1 MLKLTYLQHTSLFL
15 DRPGLWLVR
24 RWMLKLWKMIQGE
37 RKLQTN
43 NNKQH
48 VPFITESHYIIR
60 NNIIGSNNLNWI
72 LFVCLFVFIEERR
85 FTLRYY
91 STNSSTFSVMFTHMT
106 LFDVV
111 DPSSEETLLPKRL
124 S

>member
-1 MLKLTYLQHTSLFL
+1 
-15 DRPGLWLVR
+15 
-24 RWMLKLWKMIQGE
+24 MIQGE

-43 NNKQH
+43 NNKQD

-60 NNIIGSNNLNWI
+60 NDIIGSNNLNWI
-72 LFVCLFVFIEERR
+72 LFVCFFFIKERR

>member
-1 MLKLTYLQHTSLFL
+1 
-15 DRPGLWLVR
+15 
-24 RWMLKLWKMIQGE
+24 MIQGE

-91 STNSSTFSVMFTHMT
+91 STNSSTFSVMFIHMT

-111 DPSSEETLLPKRL
+111 DPSSEETLLPKRI

>member
-1 MLKLTYLQHTSLFL
+1 M
-15 DRPGLWLVR
+15 
-24 RWMLKLWKMIQGE
+24 
-37 RKLQTN
+37 
-43 NNKQH
+43 
-48 VPFITESHYIIR
+48 PFITESHYIIR

-91 STNSSTFSVMFTHMT
+91 STNSNTFCVLFTHMT
-106 LFDVV
+106 LFGVV
-111 DPSSEETLLPKRL
+111 DPNSEETLFLKCL